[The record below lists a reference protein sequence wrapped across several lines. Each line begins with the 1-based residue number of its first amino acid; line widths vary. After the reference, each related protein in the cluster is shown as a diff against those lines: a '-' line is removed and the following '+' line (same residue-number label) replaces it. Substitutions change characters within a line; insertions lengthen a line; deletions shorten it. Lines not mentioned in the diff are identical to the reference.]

1 MPCVYPK
8 RAPIANL
15 DDRLV
20 KAAILVASECSI
32 LPAFWKE
39 RHIHIPTGGRMPH
52 SLARWEARRHIVEA
66 TILVASQCSILA
78 AFWKE

>member
-1 MPCVYPK
+1 V
-8 RAPIANL
+8 
-15 DDRLV
+15 
-20 KAAILVASECSI
+20 AATILAASERSI

-66 TILVASQCSILA
+66 TILVASERSILA
-78 AFWKE
+78 AFWEDRRIM